1 MSVLRRHDALLKES
15 FYALKNHASRKR
27 YPRHSLLALRLRSNP
42 KQISSEASLL
52 DKAEFATGVSAANLK
67 IVEGSVTAELDS
79 VHYKVKAKNGTLYRC
94 YFTSIVATTSDAI
107 CTAIDGSGKAMK
119 NQKKKAAK
127 GGNCNDLLRAAGRC

>member
-1 MSVLRRHDALLKES
+1 MSLKTTFRVSVILGSAALLC
-15 FYALKNHASRKR
+15 ACGQIQ
-27 YPRHSLLALRLRSNP
+27 

-52 DKAEFATGVSAANLK
+52 DKAEFATGVSASNLK

-107 CTAIDGSGKAMK
+107 CTAVDGSGKAMK

>member
-1 MSVLRRHDALLKES
+1 MPLKTILRVSVILAT
-15 FYALKNHASRKR
+15 A
-27 YPRHSLLALRLRSNP
+27 SLLCACGQIQ

-94 YFTSIVATTSDAI
+94 YFTSIVTTTSDAI

>member
-1 MSVLRRHDALLKES
+1 MPLKTMLRVSVILAT
-15 FYALKNHASRKR
+15 A
-27 YPRHSLLALRLRSNP
+27 SLLCACGQIQ